1 MISNVSDDMLDTAGL
16 TKWSAIDSTSASDTG
31 AMMRAKAT
39 KARLDDIET
48 DMFERSEKQ
57 AAREKRS
64 ANLRKFMADEFDTNA
79 STQSIKMSSRSE
91 KIVNFN

>member
-1 MISNVSDDMLDTAGL
+1 MISNVSDDMLDTSGL
-16 TKWSAIDSTSASDTG
+16 TKWSAIDSSSDTG
-31 AMMRAKAT
+31 AMMRAKAS
-39 KARLDDIET
+39 KARLDDLET

-64 ANLRKFMADEFDTNA
+64 ANLRKFMADEFDTSNA
-79 STQSIKMSSRSE
+79 TQSIKMSSRSE

>member
-1 MISNVSDDMLDTAGL
+1 MISNVSDDMLDTSGL
-16 TKWSAIDSTSASDTG
+16 TKWSAIDSASDTG

-39 KARLDDIET
+39 KARLDDLET